1 LLNLGANVPTDTNQL
16 THLFVG
22 PVDGG
27 NVQLE
32 ATIAAAQNAGGDGPT
47 CQRRVERTVVGTND
61 IWRAQRFIEASTA
74 CGSVTPFV
82 EGGIGPGNAKI
93 GADDSHTIRQRV
105 ENAFRLNEILGPR
118 QHCGIECI
126 RVDSVKTLA
135 VEKGQPSSR
144 TVHSNE
150 LPVRLAAL
158 QEIPG

>member
-1 LLNLGANVPTDTNQL
+1 
-16 THLFVG
+16 
-22 PVDGG
+22 
-27 NVQLE
+27 
-32 ATIAAAQNAGGDGPT
+32 
-47 CQRRVERTVVGTND
+47 
-61 IWRAQRFIEASTA
+61 RAQRFIEASTA

-82 EGGIGPGNAKI
+82 EGGIGPGNAQI
-93 GADDSHTIRQRV
+93 CADDSHTIRQRV

-158 QEIPG
+158 QEIPGGVPGTFHHQNTRSLSHSPFCSSLALFHLAPRANSVNYRRSLVPQQDTDRL